1 MKNQILSA
9 FVKEYAEKNRL
20 SGGGAEQFELF
31 AIHCVEHGFIRSG
44 NNASDIRLAG
54 NEFGIDGVSFVINN
68 SLIDTVED
76 VDIDLPKGTD
86 LSLNFYQTKTST
98 SFDYG
103 NISKFFDAV
112 KIFFTIDA
120 PIEDSLTP
128 IREAFFQSLEQA
140 AKFKQNPTL
149 RLFYI
154 TAGNYQKQPQ
164 FQQLIE
170 NTRQHFRSLNLFS
183 EIEID
188 LVGAGRI
195 QTYYR
200 SSGATEK
207 RQFSFEKR
215 VSLPDIEN
223 ITESHIG
230 YLPAKEFLKLAID
243 ENGDLDRGIFYD
255 QIRDAYAN
263 SNVNDD
269 IAATIVSGNGE
280 LFLLKNNGITVVA
293 KERDLNGNNFFLT
306 DYQVVNGC
314 QTTTVLFNNMEHS
327 NRVMVPLKLV
337 ICNDDDIRNEIII
350 GTNSQNPVKKEH
362 FWALLPF
369 MKDLEVFARNQ
380 PEDLKLFIER
390 RQNQYRGRDVE
401 KARIIKNNELFK
413 SIVSV
418 LEFES
423 RAGRD
428 YASVV
433 KEYSES
439 LFEDTDHV
447 QAYHLAAYIFYRVE
461 FLWRNQKIDR
471 AAKIFRFFILSS
483 IGMVLFDQKKL
494 LTLNKKERK
503 AYCDRA
509 IEIVADDKVFLEVV
523 QKILAAISR
532 TYNLDHIETKLLRDK
547 LRSDSAAALIRTEV
561 LKENYGLINLR
572 E

>member
-1 MKNQILSA
+1 MKNQILSS
-9 FVKEYAEKNRL
+9 FVKEYVEENQLPGKEAD
-20 SGGGAEQFELF
+20 QFELF
-31 AIHCVEHGFIRSG
+31 AIHCIEHGLIRSG
-44 NNASDIRLAG
+44 NNASDIRLEG
-54 NEFGIDGVSFVINN
+54 SEFGIDGMSFVVNN
-68 SLIDTVED
+68 TRVDTVED
-76 VDIDLPKGTD
+76 IDLDLPKGTE
-86 LSLNFYQTKTST
+86 LSVNFYQTKTST

-103 NISKFFDAV
+103 NISRFFDAV
-112 KIFFTIDA
+112 KMFFTEDA
-120 PIEDSLTP
+120 PIEDSLVP
-128 IREAFFQSLEQA
+128 LRDAFFQSLEQA
-140 AKFKQNPTL
+140 SKFKQNPTL

-154 TAGNYQKQPQ
+154 TAGHYEEQAQHEH
-164 FQQLIE
+164 LIE
-170 NTRQHFRSLNLFS
+170 STHKHFRNLNLFS
-183 EIEID
+183 TIDID

-195 QTYYR
+195 QKYYR

-215 VSLPDIEN
+215 VSLPDIDN

-243 ENGDLDRGIFYD
+243 EHGELDRGIFYD
-255 QIRDAYAN
+255 QIRDAYPN
-263 SNVNDD
+263 STVNND
-269 IAATIVSGNGE
+269 IATTITGGNAD

-314 QTTTVLFNNMEHS
+314 QTTTVLFNNREHS
-327 NRVMVPLKLV
+327 DRVMVPLKLV

-380 PEDLKLFIER
+380 SEDLKLFVER
-390 RQNQYRGRDVE
+390 RQNQYRGREVE

-433 KEYSES
+433 KEYSKR

-494 LTLNKKERK
+494 LSLNKKERK

-509 IEIVADDKVFLEVV
+509 IEIVADDKAFLKVV

-547 LRSDSAAALIRTEV
+547 LRSDSAAAHIRTEV
-561 LKENYGLINLR
+561 LKENYGLIDLPK
-572 E
+572 